1 MIHVSRR
8 TFLKTSAM
16 ALAATLAACQPKME
30 EAPTLNLYSWPD
42 YENPDTLAGFTQATG
57 ISVYT
62 NIFESNEELVE
73 NVLNHPGDYDLVVP
87 SSDTVNRMIRD
98 KLLLKLDKR
107 QLPNFNNLSERFRRG
122 RTYDPNSDYS
132 IVKTWGTT
140 GILWRPDVIR
150 ETFTRWA
157 DFWAAAPNYAGQITI
172 IDSRDEV
179 IGIALKLLGY
189 SLNDGETAHL
199 KEARAKLLELKPH
212 VVVTSDYIEKVEAR
226 TVALVVGW
234 NGDAAQIRAEGTPI
248 EYVIPEEGSVLWTDN
263 WCIPTSAFHPNNA
276 HAFINYMLNP
286 QVAAV
291 ESTYIGYATVVDGA
305 IPLLNPA
312 LQNDPLIYPPDNIL
326 ALLETQAIPEA
337 SISQRD
343 EIWAEFTGN

>member
-1 MIHVSRR
+1 MIHLPRR
-8 TFLKTSAM
+8 AFLKTSAV
-16 ALAATLAACQPKME
+16 ALAATLAACQPKIE

-62 NIFESNEELVE
+62 NIFESNEEMVE
-73 NVLNHPGDYDLVVP
+73 NVLQHPGDYDLVVP
-87 SSDTVNRMIRD
+87 TSDTVSRMIQD

-122 RTYDPNSDYS
+122 RSYDPQSDYS

-140 GILWRPDVIR
+140 GIIWRPDVITA
-150 ETFTRWA
+150 TFTRWA
-157 DFWAAAPNYAGQITI
+157 DFWAAAPNYAGQIVM

-189 SLNDGETAHL
+189 SINDGDAAHL
-199 KEARAKLLELKPH
+199 IEARDKLMELKPY
-212 VVVTSDYIEKVEAR
+212 VVVSSDYIEKVEAH

-234 NGDAAQIRAEGTPI
+234 NGDAAQIRADGTPI
-248 EYVIPEEGSVLWTDN
+248 EYVIPQEGSILWTDN
-263 WCIPTSAFHPNNA
+263 WCIPASALHPTNA
-276 HAFINYMLNP
+276 HAFINYLLDP
-286 QVAAV
+286 QVAAL
-291 ESTYIGYATVVDGA
+291 ESTYIGYATVVDEA
-305 IPLLNPA
+305 IQLLDPA
-312 LQNDPLIYPPDNIL
+312 LRDDPLIYPPDDTL
-326 ALLETQAIPEA
+326 ARLETQAIPEA
-337 SISQRD
+337 SIAQRD